1 MSAVLGYVRQSD
13 ASCSISQ
20 SNNVLNMSD
29 MTIFKGITLR
39 HSVFSAQVVNMTAFN
54 GDTWVI
60 DIGATDHIV
69 HYVHLFTNF
78 TAISTN
84 VELPNGET
92 AMVSHIGSISLSATL
107 VLHNVLCV
115 PSFSFNL
122 LSVSQL
128 TQSSSCYLIF
138 LANLCFIQDLIC
150 WRTIGVGEVH
160 DGLYLLQQNPS
171 DACTSP
177 INSGSY
183 FQSLFNSVF
192 KSVLNKSQ
200 FPVINN
206 VVIPSSLWHLRLGHP
221 SDAKLSSLKNVLSN
235 VVFTFNKDCEICPLA
250 KHKRLHFPFLN
261 HISEFPFDIVH
272 CDIWGPYSVPTVD
285 GHKYFLTIVD
295 DCTRSTWVYLMKS
308 KFDTRPFL
316 QSFSF
321 MIKTQFNKSIKVFRT
336 DNGLEFQMTD
346 FFKNHG
352 IIHQHSCVATPQQN
366 SVVERKHQHIL
377 CVARALK
384 IQFNVPI
391 AYWGDCILTAVHL
404 INKLSSPLL
413 HH

>member
-1 MSAVLGYVRQSD
+1 MQAAQFNIGNKEVHMAGNVIKSHLDSQAAHQ
-13 ASCSISQ
+13 ASVSQ

-69 HYVHLFTNF
+69 HSVHLFTNF

-122 LSVSQL
+122 LPVSQL

-150 WRTIGVGEVH
+150 WRMIGVGEVH

-177 INSGSY
+177 INSGSS

-206 VVIPSSLWHLRLGHP
+206 VVVPYSLWHLRLGHP

-235 VVFTFNKDCEICPLA
+235 VVF
-250 KHKRLHFPFLN
+250 
-261 HISEFPFDIVH
+261 
-272 CDIWGPYSVPTVD
+272 
-285 GHKYFLTIVD
+285 YF
-295 DCTRSTWVYLMKS
+295 
-308 KFDTRPFL
+308 
-316 QSFSF
+316 
-321 MIKTQFNKSIKVFRT
+321 
-336 DNGLEFQMTD
+336 
-346 FFKNHG
+346 
-352 IIHQHSCVATPQQN
+352 
-366 SVVERKHQHIL
+366 
-377 CVARALK
+377 
-384 IQFNVPI
+384 
-391 AYWGDCILTAVHL
+391 
-404 INKLSSPLL
+404 
-413 HH
+413 

>member
-1 MSAVLGYVRQSD
+1 MSG
-13 ASCSISQ
+13 
-20 SNNVLNMSD
+20 
-29 MTIFKGITLR
+29 MTLFEGITLR
-39 HSVFSAQVVNMTAFN
+39 HSVFSAQVVNRTAFN

-69 HYVHLFTNF
+69 HSVHLFTNF

-92 AMVSHIGSISLSATL
+92 TMVSHIGSISLSATL

-115 PSFSFNL
+115 HSFSFNL

-128 TQSSSCYLIF
+128 TQSSSCCLIF

-150 WRTIGVGEVH
+150 WRMIGVGEVH

-171 DACTSP
+171 DACASP
-177 INSGSY
+177 INSGSS

-192 KSVLNKSQ
+192 KSVLIKSQ
-200 FPVINN
+200 SPVINN
-206 VVIPSSLWHLRLGHP
+206 VVVLSSLWHLRLGHP
-221 SDAKLSSLKNVLSN
+221 SDAKLSSLKNVLFD

-272 CDIWGPYSVPTVD
+272 CDIWGLYSVPTVD

-295 DCTRSTWVYLMKS
+295 NCTRSTWVYLMKS
-308 KFDTRPFL
+308 KFNTRPFL
-316 QSFSF
+316 QSF
-321 MIKTQFNKSIKVFRT
+321 
-336 DNGLEFQMTD
+336 
-346 FFKNHG
+346 
-352 IIHQHSCVATPQQN
+352 
-366 SVVERKHQHIL
+366 
-377 CVARALK
+377 
-384 IQFNVPI
+384 
-391 AYWGDCILTAVHL
+391 Y
-404 INKLSSPLL
+404 
-413 HH
+413 